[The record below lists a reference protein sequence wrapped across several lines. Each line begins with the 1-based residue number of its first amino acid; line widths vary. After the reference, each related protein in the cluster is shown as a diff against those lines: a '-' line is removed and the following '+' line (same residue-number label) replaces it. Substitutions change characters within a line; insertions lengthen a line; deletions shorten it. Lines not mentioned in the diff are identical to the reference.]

1 MILSAE
7 HIIFSKKTLL
17 FMHLMHRHKYMFFK
31 NEIKPDK
38 KNIKYYKC
46 IYTIRYSNVSLNLKS
61 ENTREGVYMLNNRF
75 GLYAKS

>member
-17 FMHLMHRHKYMFFK
+17 FMHLMHRHKYMYFK

-38 KNIKYYKC
+38 KILN
-46 IYTIRYSNVSLNLKS
+46 TTNVF
-61 ENTREGVYMLNNRF
+61 TPYGTPMLV
-75 GLYAKS
+75 